1 MATLPVRNGQV
12 TLNRYLCQVWH
23 KTYYAVY
30 NGTGNLGRARS
41 NMVRVTMSPVMAG
54 AQSTPPPIVPKVTP
68 HVPKATHALALHA
81 NRAAVLRKR

>member
-1 MATLPVRNGQV
+1 MTLS
-12 TLNRYLCQVWH
+12 RYLCQVLH

-54 AQSTPPPIVPKVTP
+54 AQSTPQAIASKVTP
-68 HVPKATHALALHA
+68 HAPKATHALALHV
-81 NRAAVLRKR
+81 NRAAVLRRG